1 MFSVKHLMDATS
13 EEDGER
19 LYVEAGGLTKDLS
32 EWCAVD
38 HVLSHLGP
46 PRELAHWFET
56 HPSGYEYFRA
66 KYHDALSS
74 GPHVK
79 ALRQLV
85 VAAMNK
91 NFTLLHMGD
100 NPQENSATA
109 LYEFLAE
116 LEAHLEPGAS

>member
-19 LYVEAGGLTKDLS
+19 LYVEAGGLTKDLA

-38 HVLSHLGP
+38 YVLSYLGP
-46 PRELAHWFET
+46 PQELVKWFET

-66 KYHDALSS
+66 KYHEALSS
-74 GPHVK
+74 GPDMK
-79 ALRQLV
+79 SLRQLV
-85 VAAMNK
+85 VAAIDK
-91 NFTLLHMGD
+91 NFTLLHTGD
-100 NPQENSATA
+100 NPQENTATA